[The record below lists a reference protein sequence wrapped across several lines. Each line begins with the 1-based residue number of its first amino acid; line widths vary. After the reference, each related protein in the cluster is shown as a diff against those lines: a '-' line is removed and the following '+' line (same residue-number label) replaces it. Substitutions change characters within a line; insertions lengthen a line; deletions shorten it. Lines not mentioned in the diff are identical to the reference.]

1 MRRLL
6 FLLVCCALSS
16 TLFAQAAAPTA
27 SQNPSAVIKT
37 TDGNFTCELF
47 KDKVPRAVDNFIG
60 LATGTKAWRDP
71 FSHEKKVG
79 KPLYNGTIFH
89 RVIPDFM
96 IQGGDPMGNGSGDI
110 GFTIKDEYS
119 PSLTFD
125 EPGMLAYA
133 NSGPN
138 TNGSQFFI
146 TEVPV
151 PYLNPCLDAG
161 GCTRGGRH
169 VPKGYGFTIFGRCS
183 PVSLVGTI
191 ARSPRDRND
200 KPYKPI
206 KILRIQILKPGETA
220 SEGPAHPTTTHNPA
234 ATHKSSAAHKS
245 TTTPRQ

>member
-1 MRRLL
+1 MRKLL
-6 FLLVCCALSS
+6 LLLVVCCAPSS
-16 TLFAQAAAPTA
+16 ALLAQGAAPA
-27 SQNPSAVIKT
+27 SQNPSAIIKT
-37 TDGNFTCELF
+37 SSGNFTCELC
-47 KDKVPRAVDNFIG
+47 KDKVPGAVDNFIG
-60 LATGTKAWRDP
+60 LAKGTKSWRDP
-71 FSHEKKVG
+71 YTHEKKVG
-79 KPLYNGTIFH
+79 KPLYDGTTFH

-96 IQGGDPMGNGSGDI
+96 IQGGDPLGNGTGDI

-133 NSGPN
+133 NSGAN
-138 TNGSQFFI
+138 TNASQFFI
-146 TEVPV
+146 TEAAV

-169 VPKGYGFTIFGRCS
+169 VAKGYGYTIFGRCT

-206 KILRIQILKPGETA
+206 KIIHIQILKPGEA
-220 SEGPAHPTTTHNPA
+220 PGA
-234 ATHKSSAAHKS
+234 AA
-245 TTTPRQ
+245 